1 MIDRNKLL
9 ESLIEACEKDS
20 FKELPSW
27 VINVINKQ
35 SEVDNTANFKH
46 FKLHSDSTLKSNFT
60 KDELIKYIHTV
71 YHNWKVT
78 DWSCEI
84 IRRNAENI
92 SNEYDKLKKDLEIT
106 CNLHDDLLKKY
117 ESLKENPP
125 LKFEELKEG
134 MWVWDNVKKKYNQIF
149 RVRKWY
155 PSSYLIMYGDG
166 NRCFDFEENRFYRR
180 EVNEND

>member
-1 MIDRNKLL
+1 MIHRNKLL

-35 SEVDNTANFKH
+35 PEEQFD
-46 FKLHSDSTLKSNFT
+46 T
-60 KDELIKYIHTV
+60 KY
-71 YHNWKVT
+71 
-78 DWSCEI
+78 S
-84 IRRNAENI
+84 
-92 SNEYDKLKKDLEIT
+92 KLKKDLEIT

-125 LKFEELKEG
+125 LKLEELKEG
-134 MWVWDNVKKKYNQIF
+134 MWVWDNKEK
-149 RVRKWY
+149 
-155 PSSYLIMYGDG
+155 MYGKIAHEPYQRFG
-166 NRCFDFEENRFYRR
+166 LLTVPGYMWGVFEENRFYRR